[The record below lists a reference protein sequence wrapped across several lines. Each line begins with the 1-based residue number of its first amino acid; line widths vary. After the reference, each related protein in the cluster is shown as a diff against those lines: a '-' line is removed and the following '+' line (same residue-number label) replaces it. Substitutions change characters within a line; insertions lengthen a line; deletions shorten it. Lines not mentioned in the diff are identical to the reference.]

1 MQPLVVHP
9 SCTTHTANFALEAG
23 VTGHSDDALTLR
35 YRLSGPL
42 ERLVIPASVSAPAQA
57 NFTTN
62 LWEHTCFECFVRGDG
77 ADSYHELNFSP
88 CGAWAAFAFAG
99 YRDGA
104 AMNPWPAAPTIE
116 RSDDGRTLELSATVA
131 LASMSDRYAKA
142 GLSLA
147 LTTVLEHDDGSL
159 SYWALEHPSDAPD
172 FHHRDGFTLCV

>member
-9 SCTTHTANFALEAG
+9 SCTTHTADFALEAG
-23 VTGHSDDALTLR
+23 VSSRSNNALTLR

-42 ERLVIPASVSAPAQA
+42 DRLVIPAPISAPAQPS
-57 NFTTN
+57 FTTN
-62 LWEHTCFECFVRGDG
+62 LWEHTCFECFVAGDG

-99 YRDGA
+99 YRDRA
-104 AMNPWPAAPTIE
+104 AMSPLPARPAIQ

-131 LASMSDRYAKA
+131 LASMSDRYTTA

-159 SYWALEHPSDAPD
+159 SYWALKHPREAPD